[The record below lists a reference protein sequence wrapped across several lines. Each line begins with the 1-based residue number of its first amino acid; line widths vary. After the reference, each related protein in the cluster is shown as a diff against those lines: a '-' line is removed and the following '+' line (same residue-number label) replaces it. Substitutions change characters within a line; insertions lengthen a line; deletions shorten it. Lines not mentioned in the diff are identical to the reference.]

1 MLRRLQ
7 WLNVTACCVLGAAIA
22 CWMAVEIW
30 PHVRLV
36 SAVQAQGNIKTI
48 IVDPP
53 HRNDPIEVVKVSIAG
68 KAAVAGAPSADDLRS
83 WPGGGYMPGYEAR
96 VAYRLTADDKWI
108 EGLSFVLRN
117 RTAEKITRVGI
128 ELQSHQAASNWGP
141 EFSFGQFPPS
151 IAYFADGKPI
161 PRTGEPMAFR
171 PCEEVTFR
179 LADDQIGL
187 SQLRAQALPAI
198 SQVYPRLR
206 VYLEDGLVW
215 MAYFYERPDPEHPG
229 QLAPTTGPYFPPN
242 GLPGPAMRKPKHY
255 QSPCDLT
262 TSSNTGGELTP

>member
-1 MLRRLQ
+1 
-7 WLNVTACCVLGAAIA
+7 
-22 CWMAVEIW
+22 MAVEIW
-30 PHVRLV
+30 PHVHLV
-36 SAVQAQGNIKTI
+36 STVRAQGNIKTI

-68 KAAVAGAPSADDLRS
+68 KDAVRSAPTGDDLRW
-83 WPGGGYMPGYEAR
+83 WPGGGYMPGHEAR
-96 VAYRLTADDKWI
+96 VAYRLPADDKWI

-117 RTAEKITRVGI
+117 RTAEKIARVGI
-128 ELQSHQAASNWGP
+128 ALQSPESAWTWER

-161 PRTGEPMAFR
+161 PPTGEPITFK

-187 SQLRAQALPAI
+187 SQLRAGAPPAI

-215 MAYFYERPDPEHPG
+215 MAYFYEGPDPEHPG
-229 QLAPTTGPYFPPN
+229 QRVPTSGPYFPPN
-242 GLPGPAMRKPKHY
+242 GLPGPHLRRPKHY
-255 QSPCDLT
+255 QPPCDFSA
-262 TSSNTGGELTP
+262 SSETGGELTP